1 MSNSNHRMVIL
12 NKHITRWLEQ
22 PGMSQTTL
30 TMLVVEHFERLGLNI
45 DLQIEDIFF
54 MRTGDAVADANTN
67 RQKLFRWLGWLDDGQ
82 KRSPARLFFVE
93 QALVAAMPQCI
104 RLSYLT
110 EVYLGAD
117 VSIYSCESGH
127 QQPSLQQLATSLIKE
142 GSEAQLALL
151 SHGGDCA
158 RRNEVLREL
167 KESRAAHDDAIATLE
182 SKESG
187 KIKGVA

>member
-54 MRTGDAVADANTN
+54 MRTGDVVADANAN

-93 QALVAAMPQCI
+93 QALVAAMPQCL

-151 SHGGDCA
+151 SHGGDSA

-182 SKESG
+182 CDAAG
-187 KIKGVA
+187 TLKGVA

>member
-1 MSNSNHRMVIL
+1 
-12 NKHITRWLEQ
+12 
-22 PGMSQTTL
+22 MSQTTL
-30 TMLVVEHFERLGLNI
+30 AMLVVEHFERLRLNI
-45 DLQIEDIFF
+45 DLQVEDIFF
-54 MRTGDAVADANTN
+54 MRTGDVVADANTN

-117 VSIYSCESGH
+117 VSIYSCEAGH

-151 SHGGDCA
+151 SHGGDHA
-158 RRNEVLREL
+158 RRKEVLREL

-182 SKESG
+182 CEAAG
-187 KIKGVA
+187 ALKGVA

>member
-45 DLQIEDIFF
+45 DLQVEDIFF
-54 MRTGDAVADANTN
+54 MRTGDAVADANAN

-93 QALVAAMPQCI
+93 QALVAAMPQCL

-151 SHGGDCA
+151 SHGGDHA

-182 SKESG
+182 CEAAG
-187 KIKGVA
+187 TLKGVA